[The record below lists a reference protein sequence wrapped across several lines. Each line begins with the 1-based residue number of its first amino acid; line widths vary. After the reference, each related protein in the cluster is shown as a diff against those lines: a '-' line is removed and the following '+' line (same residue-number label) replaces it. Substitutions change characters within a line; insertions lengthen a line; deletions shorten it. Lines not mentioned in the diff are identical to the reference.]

1 MFNWLGN
8 LFPYS
13 DLHSLNLDWILSKMK
28 ETAAQ
33 AAKAVADA
41 ANALAQVAEAKA
53 AALSAQTA
61 AQNAQTAANNAQTA
75 ADNAADSAENS
86 VNVAQAAKST
96 AQAAQSAAQTAQSAA
111 QTAQST
117 ADAAKSA
124 AQTAQSTADAAQS
137 AAQTAQTA
145 AESALS
151 KFPVKRVDIADYA
164 IGSKQIENGAV
175 GVDKITDRA
184 VTTPKIANGAVT
196 NQKMSAADFYVGIGS
211 YSLEQNATSTEIAAG
226 QAVFSFQR
234 VATKAVI
241 FVVYAA
247 SDYNVGDTPHQL
259 FMYSDPF
266 ILNTVSTKRV
276 VDIILGDFN
285 TLTGENTEYK
295 GSLTI
300 SVSASRVVTGK
311 ITFTEKLPFSDD
323 IAIPYGISGLAAR
336 PKL

>member
-13 DLHSLNLDWILSKMK
+13 DLHSLNLDWILTKMK

-33 AAKAVADA
+33 AAKAIADS
-41 ANALAQVAEAKA
+41 ANALAQVIAAKTA
-53 AALSAQTA
+53 AQDAQTA

-75 ADNAADSAENS
+75 ADNAADSAENAVS
-86 VNVAQAAKST
+86 VAQAAKSAAQT
-96 AQAAQSAAQTAQSAA
+96 AQNTANTAQSAAQTAQNTANTAKSAAQTAQSAA
-111 QTAQST
+111 
-117 ADAAKSA
+117 D
-124 AQTAQSTADAAQS
+124 DV
-137 AAQTAQTA
+137 
-145 AESALS
+145 LS
-151 KFPVKRVDIADYA
+151 KFPVKREDIADFA
-164 IGSKQIENGAV
+164 IDSKKLADNSV
-175 GVDKITDRA
+175 GDDKIVDKAI
-184 VTTPKIANGAVT
+184 TTPKIKNGAVT

-211 YSLEQNATSTEIAAG
+211 YSLNETATPTEIASG
-226 QAVFSFQR
+226 QAIFSFPR
-234 VATKAVI
+234 IATKAVI

-247 SDYNVGDTPHQL
+247 SDYNVGNTPHHL

-300 SVSASRVVTGK
+300 SVSAARVVTGK
-311 ITFTEKLPFSDD
+311 ITFTEALPFSDD
-323 IAIPYGISGLAAR
+323 MAIPYGISGLSAR
-336 PKL
+336 PIL